1 MKRRYVII
9 CLFLLIACCI
19 PFAGCGSGDP
29 SVFVFLSVRMK
40 GNGDGTITA
49 VAQNEFEL
57 AHTAVPIEL
66 SVMFSEDYQSDISK
80 MQTVKSER
88 TDDLKPFGSF
98 SVDVTAA
105 DGYFCAVVSYS
116 VNGDVRYIQ
125 TETLQYDLNG
135 NRVQSPENGS

>member
-1 MKRRYVII
+1 MKRRYVIM

-57 AHTAVPIEL
+57 AHSAIPMEL
-66 SVMFSEDYQSDISK
+66 SVLFSENYETDASAMRIIKKEQIS
-80 MQTVKSER
+80 
-88 TDDLKPFGSF
+88 DLKPFGSF